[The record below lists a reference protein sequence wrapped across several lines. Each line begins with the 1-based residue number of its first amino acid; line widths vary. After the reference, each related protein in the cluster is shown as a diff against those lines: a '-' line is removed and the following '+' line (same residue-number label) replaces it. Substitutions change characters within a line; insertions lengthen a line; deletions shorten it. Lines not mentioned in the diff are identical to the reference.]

1 MTEGRNKMKI
11 LRTLLGWERMSILG
25 LCLAASSQLG
35 SAQVW
40 IASTGTVDPA
50 SLSTYL
56 FVGQL
61 AYVQPSVK
69 TGTVTLR
76 YNVFPAGDLLTPV
89 TQPCCEGR
97 ALLVRFLDNGS
108 GAQVIVK
115 LKEYNVTN
123 GQLKTLE
130 TFDSNAYPPKAA
142 FQEGLPQSTG
152 SFFNFS
158 FAQGPT
164 EGSQDQGGCCAY
176 YVEATLIRSAPGGT
190 PGLGSIS
197 LVRSLAP

>member
-1 MTEGRNKMKI
+1 MKI
-11 LRTLLGWERMSILG
+11 LRSLLGWERIG
-25 LCLAASSQLG
+25 LLALCCAFAASSQMG
-35 SAQVW
+35 VAQVW
-40 IASTGTVDPA
+40 IASTGTVDPS

-56 FVGQL
+56 FVDQL

-76 YNVFPAGDLLTPV
+76 YNVLPAGDLLTPV

-108 GAQVIVK
+108 GAQVIVT
-115 LKEYNVTN
+115 LKQYNVTN
-123 GQLKTLE
+123 GQVTTLL
-130 TFDSNAYPPKAA
+130 TFDSNNYPPQAA

-152 SFFNFS
+152 AFFNFS

-164 EGSQDQGGCCAY
+164 EGGQNQGGCCAY
-176 YVEATLIRSAPGGT
+176 YVEAKLIRSAPGGT